1 MTKSIEDYPELK
13 AKFDETLVLDAFHH
27 EFSVLCNPI
36 KVRKLLLEMK
46 ATIEAQQERIIEL
59 ESQPKF
65 LWVVSYMKNTMGCFY
80 TKQEALDYREQ
91 FGGVYSIE
99 RYEITSAVTRF
110 HESFY

>member
-46 ATIEAQQERIIEL
+46 ATIDAQQERINELEKYNYGLAQESHQKSERISEL
-59 ESQPKF
+59 ESQVEFKVNECIT
-65 LWVVSYMKNTMGCFY
+65 LAKACQRWKES
-80 TKQEALDYREQ
+80 ALNK
-91 FGGVYSIE
+91 
-99 RYEITSAVTRF
+99 
-110 HESFY
+110 ESK